1 MTHTNNFQWIV
12 PSRSG
17 NRGAGNAKGARIAV
31 YDNGKNT
38 AQLSIAL
45 YGDTMKQMRWVVG
58 DRVEVGIDNYSGM
71 LALRRVPKGGYAL
84 TALSVG
90 KKDREKSIG
99 TCVACVVKVTAPQD
113 LHECFSKTSLAP
125 NDCAEVDG
133 VLILSAKP

>member
-1 MTHTNNFQWIV
+1 MKNAHNFQWIV

-17 NRGAGNAKGARIAV
+17 NRDARNVKGARIAV
-31 YDNGKNT
+31 YGNGKNA

-45 YGDTMKQMRWVVG
+45 YGDTMKQMQWVVG
-58 DRVEVGIDNYSGM
+58 DRVDVGIDNYSGM
-71 LALRRVPKGGYAL
+71 LALRRVPQGGYAL
-84 TALSVG
+84 TPLSIG